1 MSKTTRGDIRRQ
13 RRREAAQ
20 ARERRVR
27 EAARAAKAREK
38 RVREAARA
46 ANKAQEDNKG
56 IFFPVLLILLL
67 VFGLPIFLISS
78 VTLPDIQTAL
88 GMRGTPGTATV
99 LSCEAHGSGR
109 NSRRACQARF
119 VFKASARPP
128 VVLPTV
134 ADVEVGE
141 TFPAAINSEGDLVLP
156 TGARGVWR
164 WVPPAVSI
172 FVIPAVL
179 MIVFGFYVVRSWA
192 LGIGGIA
199 LALATA
205 AAMIAGFAL
214 GG

>member
-20 ARERRVR
+20 ARERRVH
-27 EAARAAKAREK
+27 EAARA
-38 RVREAARA
+38 
-46 ANKAQEDNKG
+46 DNKG
-56 IFFPVLLILLL
+56 SFFGVLLVLLL
-67 VFGLPIFLISS
+67 LFGFPILVFSIA
-78 VTLPDIQTAL
+78 LPDLQTAL

-119 VFKASARPP
+119 VFKDLATPP

-164 WVPPAVSI
+164 WVPPAVAI

-179 MIVFGFYVVRSWA
+179 LIIFGFFVERSWG

-205 AAMIAGFAL
+205 AAMIAGLVL